1 MLIKI
6 LKKIVKEHRKAKLL
20 KKFKGAKLDHII
32 IGPEHNKNFKIAHPE
47 KLEIGYKSVI
57 NGDCY
62 INACGGVKIGHHCHI
77 GKGLTIYSHN
87 HNWRSA
93 EFIPYD
99 KQNILK
105 PVAIGD
111 CVWIG
116 CNVTIAP
123 SAEIEDGAIISTGSV
138 VFGKIPR
145 CSIARGNP
153 AIVIGKRDELVFN
166 KLYGG

>member
-1 MLIKI
+1 MLTKI
-6 LKKIVKEHRKAKLL
+6 LKKIVKGYHKAQLL
-20 KKFKGAKLDHII
+20 KKFRGANLDHVIL
-32 IGPEHNKNFKIAHPE
+32 GPEHDKNFKIVCPE
-47 KLEIGYKSVI
+47 NLEIGYKSVI

-62 INACGGVKIGHHCHI
+62 INAYGGVKIGHHCHI

-87 HNWRSA
+87 HNWRST
-93 EFIPYD
+93 ESIPYD
-99 KQNILK
+99 KQNIIK
-105 PVAIGD
+105 HVIIGN

-123 SAEIEDGAIISTGSV
+123 GAKIEDGAIISTGSV

-145 CSIARGNP
+145 CSIVRGNP
-153 AIVIGKRDELVFN
+153 ASVIGKRDESVFN